1 MTSNPQPP
9 NKRDGEGDQEPLS
22 AAELRDA
29 WLVLSRSDRVT
40 GFRLLNREQ
49 AEDLFLSLDAREHA
63 ILLEDLTPPEARSWI
78 RLLPPDD
85 AADCIQQADPAR
97 REDLTALL
105 DEATRAEVRALLAY
119 AEDEAGGLMSP
130 RFARLRPDMRV
141 AEAVAYLRRQTHDRA
156 EIVYY
161 VYVLDQEQRLLGV
174 VSFRELLTAESTR
187 LVRDIMLTD
196 FVSIPEDMDQE
207 AVSDVF
213 SETDLLAL
221 PVVDPQGRIKG
232 IVTVDDIVDV
242 VKEEAT
248 EDIHKIGGVAALG
261 GGYLEVGLV
270 TMLRKRSGWLSIL
283 FISEMLT
290 ATAMAHFQDEIA
302 RAVLLTVFQPL
313 ILSAGGNSGSQA
325 TTLIIRAMVLGEV
338 RMRDWFHVMRREIAA
353 GLSLG
358 LMLGAMGAIRIIFW
372 HAVFHDYGAHYLL
385 VAMTVGFSVLLVVL
399 WGTLVGSML
408 PLVLRRIGL
417 DPASASAPFVA
428 TLVDVSGLII
438 YFSIASMI
446 LRGTLL

>member
-1 MTSNPQPP
+1 MNTSPATPQDDP
-9 NKRDGEGDQEPLS
+9 EPLS
-22 AAELRDA
+22 GEELRDA
-29 WLVLSRSDRVT
+29 WPVLSRADRVA
-40 GFRLLNREQ
+40 GFRLLSRDQ
-49 AEDLFLSLDAREHA
+49 AEELFLALGDREHA
-63 ILLEDLTPPEARSWI
+63 ELLEDLPPAEARSWI

-85 AADCIQQADPAR
+85 VADCLQQADPAR
-97 REDLTALL
+97 REQLAALL
-105 DEATRAEVRALLAY
+105 DESTRAEVRALLAY

-141 AEAVAYLRRQTHDRA
+141 DEAVSYLRRQTKDRA
-156 EIVYY
+156 ETIYY

-174 VSFRELLTAESTR
+174 VSFRELLTAEATR
-187 LVRDIMLTD
+187 LVRDIMHTD

-207 AVSDVF
+207 AVSEVF
-213 SETDLLAL
+213 AETDFLAL
-221 PVVDPQGRIKG
+221 PVVDPQGHIKG

-261 GGYLEVGLV
+261 GPYLEIGFLA
-270 TMLRKRSGWLSIL
+270 MLRKRGGWLSIL
-283 FISEMLT
+283 FVSEMLT
-290 ATAMAHFQDEIA
+290 TTAMAHFQDELA
-302 RAVLLTVFQPL
+302 RAVLLSIFQPL

-338 RMRDWFHVMRREIAA
+338 RLRDWFHVMRREIVS
-353 GLSLG
+353 GFVLG
-358 LMLGAMGAIRIIFW
+358 VMLGTMGMVRIVLW
-372 HAVFHDYGAHYLL
+372 HFAFHDYGTHYLL
-385 VAMTVGFSVLLVVL
+385 VAMTVSSSVILVVL

-408 PLVLRRIGL
+408 PLVLRRLGL

-428 TLVDVSGLII
+428 TLVDVSGLVI

>member
-1 MTSNPQPP
+1 MTTEETTRS
-9 NKRDGEGDQEPLS
+9 GGDDHEPLS

-29 WLVLSRSDRVT
+29 WPILSRSDRVG
-40 GFRLLNREQ
+40 GFRLLSRDQ
-49 AEDLFLSLDAREHA
+49 AEEVFLSLGAREHA
-63 ILLEDLTPPEARSWI
+63 ELLEDLPPAEARSWI

-85 AADCIQQADPAR
+85 VADLLQEADGDR
-97 REDLTALL
+97 RDELAGLL
-105 DEATRAEVRALLAY
+105 DESTRAEVRALLAY

-141 AEAVAYLRRQTHDRA
+141 AEAVSYLRRQTADRA
-156 EIVYY
+156 ETIYY

-174 VSFRELLTAESTR
+174 VSFRELLTADPTR
-187 LVRDIMLTD
+187 LVRDIMHTD

-207 AVSDVF
+207 AVSNIF

-221 PVVDPQGRIKG
+221 PVVDREGRIKG

-248 EDIHKIGGVAALG
+248 EDIHKIGGVATLG
-261 GGYLEVGLV
+261 GPYLEINLRD
-270 TMLRKRSGWLSIL
+270 MLRKRAGWLSIL
-283 FISEMLT
+283 FISEMFT
-290 ATAMAHFQDEIA
+290 ATAMGHFQDEIA
-302 RAVLLTVFQPL
+302 RAVVLTIFQPL

-338 RMRDWFHVMRREIAA
+338 RLRDWFHVMRREI
-353 GLSLG
+353 LSGFCLGMMLG
-358 LMLGAMGAIRIIFW
+358 LMGLFRILLW
-372 HAVFHDYGAHYLL
+372 HYAFHDYGTHFLKIGI
-385 VAMTVGFSVLLVVL
+385 TVSSSVVLVVL
-399 WGTLVGSML
+399 WGTMVGSML
-408 PLVLRRIGL
+408 PLVLRRLGL

-438 YFSIASMI
+438 YFSIASMV

>member
-1 MTSNPQPP
+1 MTTPETP
-9 NKRDGEGDQEPLS
+9 KRGDEQEPLS

-29 WLVLSRSDRVT
+29 WPVLSRLDRVT
-40 GFRLLNREQ
+40 GFRLLTRDQ
-49 AEDLFLSLDAREHA
+49 AEEVFLSLDDREHA
-63 ILLEDLTPPEARSWI
+63 WLLEDLPPAEARSWI

-97 REDLTALL
+97 RDELIGLL
-105 DEATRAEVRALLAY
+105 DDATRAEVNALLAY

-130 RFARLRPDMRV
+130 RFARLRPDMRA

-156 EIVYY
+156 EIIYY
-161 VYVLDQEQRLLGV
+161 VYVLDQEQRLMGV
-174 VSFRELLTAESTR
+174 VSFRELLTAEATR

-261 GGYLEVGLV
+261 GPYLEVGLA
-270 TMLRKRSGWLSIL
+270 TMLRKRAGWLSIL
-283 FISEMLT
+283 FVSEMLT

-338 RMRDWFHVMRREIAA
+338 RLRDWFHVMRREIAA
-353 GLSLG
+353 GICLG
-358 LMLGAMGAIRIIFW
+358 LMLGVMGLGRIVFW
-372 HAVFHDYGAHYLL
+372 HYAFHDYGTHYLG
-385 VAMTVGFSVLLVVL
+385 VAMTVGASVLLIVL

-408 PLVLRRIGL
+408 PLLLRRIGL

-438 YFSIASMI
+438 YFSIASMV

>member
-1 MTSNPQPP
+1 MTSAQTTQE
-9 NKRDGEGDQEPLS
+9 DDQEPLS
-22 AAELRDA
+22 AADLRDA
-29 WLVLSRSDRVT
+29 WPVLSRADRLA
-40 GFRLLNREQ
+40 GFRLLQRDQ
-49 AEDLFLSLDAREHA
+49 AEELFLSLGPREHA
-63 ILLEDLTPPEARSWI
+63 ELLEDLPTAEARSWI

-85 AADCIQQADPAR
+85 AADCLQNAEPTR
-97 REDLTALL
+97 RDELASLL

-141 AEAVAYLRRQTHDRA
+141 AEAVGYLRRQTHDRA
-156 EIVYY
+156 ETVYY
-161 VYVLDQEQRLLGV
+161 VYVLDQEQRLMGV
-174 VSFRELLTAESTR
+174 VSFRELLTADAAR

-196 FVSIPEDMDQE
+196 FVSVPEDMDQE
-207 AVSDVF
+207 AVSEVF
-213 SETDLLAL
+213 AKTDLLAL

-248 EDIHKIGGVAALG
+248 EDIHKIGGVSALG
-261 GGYLEVGLV
+261 GSYLEVGLPA
-270 TMLRKRSGWLSIL
+270 MLRKRAGWLSIL
-283 FISEMLT
+283 FIGEMFT
-290 ATAMAHFQDEIA
+290 TSAMAYFQDEIT
-302 RAVLLTVFQPL
+302 RAVILTIFQPL

-338 RMRDWFHVMRREIAA
+338 RLRDWFHVMRREIAS
-353 GLSLG
+353 GVGLG
-358 LMLGAMGAIRIIFW
+358 LMLATLGFGRIVLW
-372 HAVFHDYGAHYLL
+372 HFAFHVYGSHYLG
-385 VAMTVGFSVLLVVL
+385 VAIAVSGSVLLVVL

-408 PLVLRRIGL
+408 PLLLRRLGL

-438 YFSIASMI
+438 YFSIASI
-446 LRGTLL
+446 VLRGTLL

>member
-1 MTSNPQPP
+1 MTEETS
-9 NKRDGEGDQEPLS
+9 KRDDDQEALS
-22 AAELRDA
+22 AADLRDA
-29 WLVLSRSDRVT
+29 WPVLSRADRSA
-40 GFRLLNREQ
+40 GFRLLPRDQ
-49 AEDLFLSLDAREHA
+49 AEEVFLSLDAREHA
-63 ILLEDLTPPEARSWI
+63 ELLETLPPAEARSWI

-85 AADCIQQADPAR
+85 AADCLQQVDPAR
-97 REDLTALL
+97 RDELSGLL
-105 DEATRAEVRALLAY
+105 DEAARAEVRALLAY

-130 RFARLRPDMRV
+130 RFARLRPDMR
-141 AEAVAYLRRQTHDRA
+141 ASEAIAYLRRQTHDRA
-156 EIVYY
+156 EIIYY
-161 VYVLDQEQRLLGV
+161 VYVLDHEQRLLGV
-174 VSFRELLTAESTR
+174 VSFRELLTAEPTR

-207 AVSDVF
+207 AVSEVF

-261 GGYLEVGLV
+261 GRYLEVSLV
-270 TMLRKRSGWLSIL
+270 TMLRKRAGWLSIL

-290 ATAMAHFQDEIA
+290 TTAMAHFQDEIA
-302 RAVLLTVFQPL
+302 RAVLLTLFQPL

-338 RMRDWFHVMRREIAA
+338 RLRDWFHIMRREIAA
-353 GLSLG
+353 GVILGAMLG
-358 LMLGAMGAIRIIFW
+358 LMGLIRIVVW
-372 HAVFHDYGAHYLL
+372 HFAFHQYGQHYLGI
-385 VAMTVGFSVLLVVL
+385 AATVSSSVLLIVL

-408 PLVLRRIGL
+408 PLLLKRVGL

-428 TLVDVSGLII
+428 TLVDVSGLVI
-438 YFSIASMI
+438 YFSIASMV

>member
-1 MTSNPQPP
+1 MNTSPAAPP
-9 NKRDGEGDQEPLS
+9 DDPEPLS
-22 AAELRDA
+22 GAELRDA
-29 WLVLSRSDRVT
+29 WPVLSRPDRVA
-40 GFRLLNREQ
+40 GFRLLPRDQ
-49 AEDLFLSLDAREHA
+49 AEELFLVLGDREHA
-63 ILLEDLTPPEARSWI
+63 ELLEDLPPAEARSWI

-85 AADCIQQADPAR
+85 VADCLQQAAPAR
-97 REDLTALL
+97 REQLAALL
-105 DEATRAEVRALLAY
+105 DESTRAEVRALLAY

-141 AEAVAYLRRQTHDRA
+141 DEAVSYLRRQTKDRA
-156 EIVYY
+156 ETIYY

-174 VSFRELLTAESTR
+174 VSFRELLTAEATR
-187 LVRDIMLTD
+187 LVRDIMHTD

-207 AVSDVF
+207 AVSEVF
-213 SETDLLAL
+213 AETDFLAL
-221 PVVDPQGRIKG
+221 PVVDPQGHIKG

-248 EDIHKIGGVAALG
+248 EDIHKMGGVAALG
-261 GGYLEVGLV
+261 APYLEIGLLA
-270 TMLRKRSGWLSIL
+270 MLRKRGGWLSIL
-283 FISEMLT
+283 FVSEMLT
-290 ATAMAHFQDEIA
+290 TTAMAHFQDELA
-302 RAVLLTVFQPL
+302 RAVLLSIFQPL

-338 RMRDWFHVMRREIAA
+338 RLRDWFHVMRREIVSGFA
-353 GLSLG
+353 LG
-358 LMLGAMGAIRIIFW
+358 LMLGAMGMARIVLW
-372 HAVFHDYGAHYLL
+372 HVAFHDYGTHYLL
-385 VAMTVGFSVLLVVL
+385 VGMTVSSSVILVVL

-408 PLVLRRIGL
+408 PLVLRRLGL

-428 TLVDVSGLII
+428 TLVDVSGLVI

>member
-1 MTSNPQPP
+1 MTSPDTTQ
-9 NKRDGEGDQEPLS
+9 DEPLS

-29 WLVLSRSDRVT
+29 WPILSRTDRVS
-40 GFRLLNREQ
+40 GFRLLPRDQ
-49 AEDLFLSLDAREHA
+49 AEELFLSLGAGEHA
-63 ILLEDLTPPEARSWI
+63 ELLEDLPPAEARSWI

-85 AADCIQQADPAR
+85 VADLLQQADPAR
-97 REDLTALL
+97 RDELANLL

-130 RFARLRPDMRV
+130 RFARLRPDMRA

-156 EIVYY
+156 ETIYY

-174 VSFRELLTAESTR
+174 VSFRELLTAEATR
-187 LVRDIMLTD
+187 LVRDLMLTD

-207 AVSDVF
+207 AVSEVF
-213 SETDLLAL
+213 AETDLLAL

-261 GGYLEVGLV
+261 GPYLEVGLV
-270 TMLRKRSGWLSIL
+270 SMMRKRAGWLSIL
-283 FISEMLT
+283 FVSEMLT
-290 ATAMAHFQDEIA
+290 TTAMAHFTDEIA
-302 RAVLLTVFQPL
+302 KAVILAIFQPL

-338 RMRDWFHVMRREIAA
+338 RLRDWFYVMRREIASGFA
-353 GLSLG
+353 LG
-358 LMLGAMGAIRIIFW
+358 LMLAVMGFIRIVIWQSAF
-372 HAVFHDYGAHYLL
+372 HAYGPHYLG
-385 VAMTVGFSVLLVVL
+385 VAMTVSASVLLVVL

-408 PLVLRRIGL
+408 PLLLRRLGL

-438 YFSIASMI
+438 YFSIASVI

>member
-1 MTSNPQPP
+1 MNTSP
-9 NKRDGEGDQEPLS
+9 DDHEPLS
-22 AAELRDA
+22 GAELRDA
-29 WLVLSRSDRVT
+29 WPLLARADRVA
-40 GFRLLNREQ
+40 GFRLLSRDQ
-49 AEDLFLSLDAREHA
+49 AEELFMWLDAREHA
-63 ILLEDLTPPEARSWI
+63 ELLEDLPPADARSWI

-85 AADCIQQADPAR
+85 VADCLQHADQGR
-97 REDLTALL
+97 REELAGLL

-141 AEAVAYLRRQTHDRA
+141 DEAVSYLRRQTHDRA
-156 EIVYY
+156 ETVYY
-161 VYVLDQEQRLLGV
+161 VYVLDQEQRLMGV
-174 VSFRELLTAESTR
+174 VSFRELLTAEATR

-207 AVSDVF
+207 AVSEVF
-213 SETDLLAL
+213 AETDLLAL

-248 EDIHKIGGVAALG
+248 EDIHKMGGVAALG
-261 GGYLEVGLV
+261 GPYLEVGLLS
-270 TMLRKRSGWLSIL
+270 MLKKRAGWLSIL
-283 FISEMLT
+283 FVSEMFT
-290 ATAMAHFQDEIA
+290 ATAMAHFQDELA
-302 RAVLLTVFQPL
+302 RAVLLSIFQPL

-338 RMRDWFHVMRREIAA
+338 RLRDWFHVMRREIVS
-353 GLSLG
+353 GFSLG
-358 LMLGAMGAIRIIFW
+358 VMLGALGLIRIVIW
-372 HAVFHDYGAHYLL
+372 HFAFKDYGTHYLL
-385 VAMTVGFSVLLVVL
+385 VAMTVSSSVILVVL
-399 WGTLVGSML
+399 WGTMVGSML
-408 PLVLRRIGL
+408 PLVLRRLGL